1 MLVNEP
7 RPSSQGNLPL
17 EHAGSRRLYRHW
29 EALRAAMAAP
39 ARETLDLKPIARLVP
54 NLGII
59 ERPSPD
65 ADFIWRLAG
74 TGLCTLL
81 GREAT
86 GSRVVWGFDAFEAD
100 VVQRFLGGVVER
112 LQPCV
117 LKFNLINELGEVTP
131 AELIGLPLLAAGG
144 ERMQA
149 LTGLFDFDDL
159 GPRLGCRLTSI
170 QLIAARSIWTE
181 HLPDDSVVRRLEAV
195 SQSKPQ
201 FQVIL
206 GGRG

>member
-7 RPSSQGNLPL
+7 RRPSQGNLPL

-29 EALRAAMAAP
+29 EAMRAEKAAP
-39 ARETLDLKPIARLVP
+39 ARETLDLKPIAALVP
-54 NLGII
+54 KLGII
-59 ERPSPD
+59 EKPTQD

-74 TGLCTLL
+74 TGVCTLL

-86 GSRVVWGFDAFEAD
+86 GSRVAWGFDAFEAD
-100 VVQRFLGGVVER
+100 IVQRFLGGVVER

-131 AELIGLPLLAAGG
+131 TELIGLPLLAVGG

-149 LTGLFDFDDL
+149 LTGMFDFSDL
-159 GPRLGCRLTSI
+159 GPRRSSRLSSI

-181 HLPDDSVVRRLEAV
+181 HLPDDSVVRRLEA
-195 SQSKPQ
+195 SAQAKPQ
-201 FQVIL
+201 FQVIA
-206 GGRG
+206 GGRS